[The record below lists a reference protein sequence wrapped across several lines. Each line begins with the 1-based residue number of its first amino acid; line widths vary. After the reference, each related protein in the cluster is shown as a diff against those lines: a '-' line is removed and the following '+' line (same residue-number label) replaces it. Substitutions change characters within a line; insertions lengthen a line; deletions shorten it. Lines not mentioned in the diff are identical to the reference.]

1 MTTQLSLSIINQ
13 IKDYLINDKEFV
25 KELVL
30 TNKDLIISIL
40 NDNKN
45 ISQGQ
50 TNQQQNQQKTLIAIE
65 KSDKSFIIDKYVTP
79 KISNNVSTKELGQ
92 GYIILGKR
100 ILESESETYFIERT
114 SATNP
119 EDRLKEW
126 SDRKSYYTKQTKA
139 VIKSESQL
147 HIILDKYRISRKS
160 NFTNK
165 NEIEWFDLTSIKLH
179 DKYTNLNILILLVDN
194 VCTHYDQLSLTIT
207 NQSKININT
216 ASGTELQKLPRIG
229 PILSER
235 IIAYRENKKFTSI
248 EGIMEINR
256 IGPRTYKLIK
266 DLICIGQES

>member
-13 IKDYLINDKEFV
+13 IKNYLINDKEFV

-30 TNKDLIISIL
+30 KNKDLIISIL
-40 NDNKN
+40 NENKQ
-45 ISQGQ
+45 IPHQL
-50 TNQQQNQQKTLIAIE
+50 QNPQNLVTIE
-65 KSDKSFIIDKYVTP
+65 EADKPAIIDKYVTP
-79 KISNNVSTKELGQ
+79 KISNNISIKELGQ

-100 ILESESETYFIERT
+100 ILESDSEIYFIERT

-179 DKYTNLNILILLVDN
+179 DQYTNLNILILLVDF
-194 VCTHYDQLSLTIT
+194 VCKHYDQLSLTIT

-216 ASGTELQKLPRIG
+216 ASRRELQKLPHIG
-229 PILSER
+229 PVLSER

-248 EGIMEINR
+248 EDIMEINR
-256 IGPRTYKLIK
+256 IGPRIYESIK